1 MTATVA
7 APAQHTTHQRL
18 LHHVA
23 AEDAPQARLDA
34 IVVPNGRPAAYLKD
48 AFRAAREADATLL
61 LLCSKNAR
69 ATDAVLAAKR
79 AGVRVRAIDTDEAA
93 GLGAVP
99 PFATSKLLQAKRLL
113 RRTDTSF
120 KRNLGVLVADLAG
133 WQRILFLDDDIRLF
147 PHKDIPLLRPSNL
160 RAAAGLLDQYAAAG
174 LANIGMPDNS
184 VVCHAYRDSGGKQD
198 TFVGGGALAV
208 GRAAFSSFFPD
219 IYNEDWFFLLTST
232 GLRATAITSFAYQH
246 DYDPYRDTVR
256 ARSEE
261 LGDTL
266 AEGIYGLLDN
276 GLGIAGA
283 DVAYWAD
290 FLESRR
296 AFIRTTLQQV
306 QDAPYLTGAYEDRM
320 IAALKAALGRSL
332 LIEPDLCVR
341 YLRAWQRDRDTWETH
356 LLSLRARHGAP
367 GDPDA
372 AFDTLGIAEIVHK
385 S

>member
-23 AEDAPQARLDA
+23 AEDAPQAQLDA

-48 AFRAAREADATLL
+48 AFRAAREVDATVL
-61 LLCSKNAR
+61 LLCSKSAR

-79 AGVRVRAIDTDEAA
+79 AGARVRAIDTDEVA
-93 GLGAVP
+93 GLGTVP
-99 PFATSKLLQAKRLL
+99 AFATSKLLQAKRLA

-133 WQRILFLDDDIRLF
+133 WQRILFLDDDIHLSQ
-147 PHKDIPLLRPSNL
+147 PGDL
-160 RAAAGLLDQYAAAG
+160 RAAAGLLDEYAAVG
-174 LANIGMPDNS
+174 LANTGMPDNS
-184 VVCHAYRDSGGKQD
+184 VVCHAYRDSGGQQD

-208 GRAAFSSFFPD
+208 GHNAFSSFFPD
-219 IYNEDWFFLLTST
+219 IYNEDWFFLLSGT
-232 GLRATAITSFAYQH
+232 GLRATAVTGSAHQD

-266 AEGIYGLLDN
+266 AEGIYCLLDN
-276 GLGIAGA
+276 GLGIADA
-283 DVAYWAD
+283 NAEYWAD
-290 FLESRR
+290 FLESRQ
-296 AFIRTTLQQV
+296 AFIDTTLRQV
-306 QDAPYLTGAYEDRM
+306 HDAPHLTGAAEGRM
-320 IAALKAALGRSL
+320 IAALKAARGRSL
-332 LIEPDLCVR
+332 VIEPDLCVR
-341 YLRAWQRDRDTWETH
+341 YLRAWQRDRDTWQTH
-356 LLSLRARHGAP
+356 LLSLRARHGVP

-372 AFDTLGIAEIVHK
+372 AFDTLGISELVHK

>member
-18 LHHVA
+18 LDHVA
-23 AEDAPQARLDA
+23 AADAPQARLDA
-34 IVVPNGRPAAYLKD
+34 IIVPNGRPAAYLKD
-48 AFRAAREADATLL
+48 AFRAAREVDATVL

-79 AGVRVRAIDTDEAA
+79 DGVRVRAIDTDEAA

-99 PFATSKLLQAKRLL
+99 PFATSRLLQAKRLL
-113 RRTDTSF
+113 RRADTSF

-133 WQRILFLDDDIRLF
+133 WQRILFLDDDIHLS
-147 PHKDIPLLRPSNL
+147 RPDDL
-160 RAAAGLLDQYAAAG
+160 RAAAGLLDEYAAVG
-174 LANIGMPDNS
+174 LANTGMPDNS
-184 VVCHAYRDSGGKQD
+184 VVCHAYRESGGQQD

-208 GRAAFSSFFPD
+208 GRDAFSSFFPD
-219 IYNEDWFFLLTST
+219 IYNEDWFFLLSGT
-232 GLRATAITSFAYQH
+232 GLRATAVTGAAYQH
-246 DYDPYRDTVR
+246 DYDPFRDTVR

-261 LGDTL
+261 LGDAL
-266 AEGIYGLLDN
+266 AEGIYCLLDN
-276 GLGIAGA
+276 RMSIADA
-283 DVAYWAD
+283 DAEYWAS

-296 AFIRTTLQQV
+296 AFIRTTLRQV
-306 QDAPYLTGAYEDRM
+306 QDAPYLTGAYQDRM

-341 YLRAWQRDRDTWETH
+341 YLRAWQRDRETWQTH

-367 GDPDA
+367 GDPDS

>member
-48 AFRAAREADATLL
+48 AFRAAREVDATLL

-93 GLGAVP
+93 GLGAIP
-99 PFATSKLLQAKRLL
+99 PFETSKLLQKRARML
-113 RRTDTSF
+113 RRADTSF

-133 WQRILFLDDDIRLF
+133 WQRILFLDDDIHLS
-147 PHKDIPLLRPSNL
+147 RPADL
-160 RAAAGLLDQYAAAG
+160 RAAAGLLDEYAAVG
-174 LANIGMPDNS
+174 LANTGMPDNS
-184 VVCHAYRDSGGKQD
+184 VVCHAYRESGGQQD

-208 GRAAFSSFFPD
+208 GRDAFSSFFPD
-219 IYNEDWFFLLTST
+219 IYNEDWFFLLGDT
-232 GLRATAITSFAYQH
+232 GLRATAVTGTAHQG
-246 DYDPYRDTVR
+246 DYDPYRDTMR

-266 AEGIYGLLDN
+266 AEGIYCLLDN
-276 GLGIAGA
+276 GLGIADA
-283 DVAYWAD
+283 TAAYWAD

-296 AFIRTTLQQV
+296 AFIRTTLRQV
-306 QDAPYLTGAYEDRM
+306 LDAPYLTGSYEQRM
-320 IAALKAALGRSL
+320 ISALKAAHGRSL
-332 LIEPDLCVR
+332 LIEPELCVS
-341 YLRAWQRDRDTWETH
+341 YLRAWRQDQEAWQTH
-356 LLSLRARHGAP
+356 LLSLRARHGST

>member
-23 AEDAPQARLDA
+23 AEDAPQAQLDA
-34 IVVPNGRPAAYLKD
+34 IVVPNGRPAAYLKG
-48 AFRAAREADATLL
+48 AFRAAREVDATVL
-61 LLCSKNAR
+61 LLCSKSAR

-79 AGVRVRAIDTDEAA
+79 AGARVRAIDTDEVA
-93 GLGAVP
+93 GLPIVP
-99 PFATSKLLQAKRLL
+99 TFATSKLLQAKRLA

-133 WQRILFLDDDIRLF
+133 WQRILFLDDDIHLSR
-147 PHKDIPLLRPSNL
+147 PGDLRS
-160 RAAAGLLDQYAAAG
+160 AAGLLDEYAAVG
-174 LANIGMPDNS
+174 LANTGMRDNS
-184 VVCHAYRDSGGKQD
+184 VVCHAYHESGGQQD

-208 GRAAFSSFFPD
+208 GRDAFSSFFPD
-219 IYNEDWFFLLTST
+219 IYNEDWFFLLSGT
-232 GLRATAITSFAYQH
+232 GLRATAVTGSAFQD
-246 DYDPYRDTVR
+246 DYDPYRDTMR

-266 AEGIYGLLDN
+266 AEGLYCLLDN
-276 GLGIAGA
+276 GMSIADATVGH
-283 DVAYWAD
+283 WAS

-296 AFIRTTLQQV
+296 AFISTTLQQV
-306 QDAPYLTGAYEDRM
+306 QDAPYLTGAYEARM

-341 YLRAWQRDRDTWETH
+341 YLRAWQRDRDTWQTH
-356 LLSLRARHGAP
+356 LQSWRARHGVQD
-367 GDPDA
+367 DPDA
-372 AFDTLGIAEIVHK
+372 AFDTLGISELVHK

>member
-23 AEDAPQARLDA
+23 AEDAPQAQLDA

-48 AFRAAREADATLL
+48 AFRAARELDATLL

-99 PFATSKLLQAKRLL
+99 PFETNKLLQQQAKRML
-113 RRTDTSF
+113 RRADTSF

-133 WQRILFLDDDIRLF
+133 WQRILFLDDDIHLS
-147 PHKDIPLLRPSNL
+147 RPGDL
-160 RAAAGLLDQYAAAG
+160 RAAAGLLDEYAAVG
-174 LANIGMPDNS
+174 LANTGMPDNS
-184 VVCHAYRDSGGKQD
+184 VVCHAYRDSGGQQD

-208 GRAAFSSFFPD
+208 GRDAFSSFFPD
-219 IYNEDWFFLLTST
+219 IYNEDWFFLLSGT
-232 GLRATAITSFAYQH
+232 GLRATAVTGTAYQG
-246 DYDPYRDTVR
+246 DYDPYRDTMR

-266 AEGIYGLLDN
+266 AEGIYCLLDN
-276 GLGIAGA
+276 GLGIADANAG
-283 DVAYWAD
+283 YWKD
-290 FLESRR
+290 FLKSRR
-296 AFIRTTLQQV
+296 AFIRTTLRQV
-306 QDAPYLTGAYEDRM
+306 QDAPHLTGAHEDRM
-320 IAALKAALGRSL
+320 VAALKAALGRSL
-332 LIEPDLCVR
+332 LIEPDLCVG
-341 YLRAWQRDRDTWETH
+341 YLRAWQDDREAWHTH
-356 LLSLRARHGAP
+356 LLSLRARHGSAS
-367 GDPDA
+367 DPDA
-372 AFDTLGIAEIVHK
+372 AFGTLGIAEIVHK

>member
-34 IVVPNGRPAAYLKD
+34 IVVPNGRPAAYLKH
-48 AFRAAREADATLL
+48 AFRAAREVDATLL

-69 ATDAVLAAKR
+69 ASDAVLAAKR

-99 PFATSKLLQAKRLL
+99 PFETSKLLQKRANRML
-113 RRTDTSF
+113 RRADTSF

-133 WQRILFLDDDIRLF
+133 WQRILFLDDDIDL
-147 PHKDIPLLRPSNL
+147 PRPGDL
-160 RAAAGLLDQYAAAG
+160 RAAAGLLDDYAAVG
-174 LANIGMPDNS
+174 LANTGMPDNS
-184 VVCHAYRDSGGKQD
+184 VVCHAYRESGGQQD

-208 GRAAFSSFFPD
+208 GRDAFSSFFPD
-219 IYNEDWFFLLTST
+219 IYNEDWFFLLSDT
-232 GLRATAITSFAYQH
+232 GLRATAVTGTAHQG

-266 AEGIYGLLDN
+266 AEGIYCLLDN
-276 GLGIAGA
+276 GLGIADA
-283 DVAYWAD
+283 NAAYWAD

-296 AFIRTTLQQV
+296 TFIRTTLRQV
-306 QDAPYLTGAYEDRM
+306 KEAPHLTGAYEERM
-320 IAALKAALGRSL
+320 IAALKAACGRSM
-332 LIEPDLCVR
+332 LIEPDLCVA
-341 YLRAWQRDRDTWETH
+341 YLRAWQEDRETWQTH
-356 LLSLRARHGAP
+356 LLSLRARHGSA

-372 AFDTLGIAEIVHK
+372 AFDTLGISETVQK

>member
-23 AEDAPQARLDA
+23 AEDAPQAQLDA

-48 AFRAAREADATLL
+48 AFRAAREVDATLL
-61 LLCSKNAR
+61 LLCSKSAR

-99 PFATSKLLQAKRLL
+99 PFATSRLLQAKRQL

-133 WQRILFLDDDIRLF
+133 WRRILFLDDDIHLS
-147 PHKDIPLLRPSNL
+147 RPGDL
-160 RAAAGLLDQYAAAG
+160 RAAAGLLDAYAAVG
-174 LANIGMPDNS
+174 LANTGMRDNS
-184 VVCHAYRDSGGKQD
+184 VVCHAYHESGGQQD

-208 GRAAFSSFFPD
+208 GRDAFSSFFPD
-219 IYNEDWFFLLTST
+219 IYNEDWFFLLSGT
-232 GLRATAITSFAYQH
+232 GLRATAVTGSAYQH
-246 DYDPYRDTVR
+246 DYDPYRDTMR

-266 AEGIYGLLDN
+266 AEGLYCLLDN
-276 GLGIAGA
+276 GMSLA
-283 DVAYWAD
+283 DATAEHWAS

-296 AFIRTTLQQV
+296 AFISTTLQQV
-306 QDAPYLTGAYEDRM
+306 QDAPYLTGAYEARM

-332 LIEPDLCVR
+332 LIDPDLCVR
-341 YLRAWQRDRDTWETH
+341 YLRAWQRDRDTWQTH

-372 AFDTLGIAEIVHK
+372 AFDTLGISEIVHK

>member
-23 AEDAPQARLDA
+23 ADDAPQAQLDA

-48 AFRAAREADATLL
+48 AFRAARELDATLL

-79 AGVRVRAIDTDEAA
+79 EGVRVRAIDTDEAA

-99 PFATSKLLQAKRLL
+99 PFEANQLLQRQRKARML
-113 RRTDTSF
+113 RRADTSF

-133 WQRILFLDDDIRLF
+133 WQRILFLDDDIHLS
-147 PHKDIPLLRPSNL
+147 RPGDL
-160 RAAAGLLDQYAAAG
+160 RAAAGLLDEYAAVG
-174 LANIGMPDNS
+174 LANTGMPDNS
-184 VVCHAYRDSGGKQD
+184 VVCHAYRESGGKQD
-198 TFVGGGALAV
+198 TFVGGGALVV
-208 GRAAFSSFFPD
+208 GKDAYTSFFPD
-219 IYNEDWFFLLTST
+219 IYNEDWFFLLGDT
-232 GLRATAITSFAYQH
+232 GLRATAVTGTAYQG
-246 DYDPYRDTVR
+246 DYDPYRDTAR

-266 AEGIYGLLDN
+266 AEGIYCLLDN
-276 GLGIAGA
+276 GLSIADA
-283 DVAYWAD
+283 TVAYWKG

-306 QDAPYLTGAYEDRM
+306 RDAPHLTGAREERM
-320 IAALKAALGRSL
+320 IAALKAACGRSL
-332 LIEPDLCVR
+332 LIEPELCVE
-341 YLRAWQRDRDTWETH
+341 YLRAWQQDRETWQTH
-356 LLSLRARHGAP
+356 LESLRARHDAAD
-367 GDPDA
+367 DPDA
-372 AFDTLGIAEIVHK
+372 AFRTLGISEIVHK

>member
-18 LHHVA
+18 LHHFDDQ
-23 AEDAPQARLDA
+23 DAPQAQFDA

-61 LLCSKNAR
+61 LLCSKKAR

-93 GLGAVP
+93 GLDAVP
-99 PFATSKLLQAKRLL
+99 SFATSRLLRAKRLL

-120 KRNLGVLVADLAG
+120 KRNLGVLIAELAG

-147 PHKDIPLLRPSNL
+147 RSKDVPLPRDSNL
-160 RAAAGLLDQYAAAG
+160 RAAAGLLDEYAAVG
-174 LANIGMPDNS
+174 LANTGMRDNS
-184 VVCHAYRDSGGKQD
+184 VVCHAYHESGGQQD

-208 GRAAFSSFFPD
+208 GRDAFSSFFPD
-219 IYNEDWFFLLTST
+219 IYNEDWFFLLSGT
-232 GLRATAITSFAYQH
+232 GLRATAVTSVAFQH
-246 DYDPYRDTVR
+246 DYDPYRDDVR

-266 AEGIYGLLDN
+266 AEGLYCLLDN
-276 GLGIAGA
+276 GLGIADA
-283 DVAYWAD
+283 TTAHWAD

-296 AFIRTTLQQV
+296 AFIRTTLRQV
-306 QDAPYLTGAYEDRM
+306 QDAPHLTGAHEARM

-332 LIEPDLCVR
+332 LIDPDLCVR
-341 YLRAWQRDRDTWETH
+341 YLRAWQRDRDTWQTH
-356 LLSLRARHGAP
+356 LLSLRERHAST
-367 GDPDA
+367 GDPDS
-372 AFDTLGIAEIVHK
+372 AFDALKLSEIVHK